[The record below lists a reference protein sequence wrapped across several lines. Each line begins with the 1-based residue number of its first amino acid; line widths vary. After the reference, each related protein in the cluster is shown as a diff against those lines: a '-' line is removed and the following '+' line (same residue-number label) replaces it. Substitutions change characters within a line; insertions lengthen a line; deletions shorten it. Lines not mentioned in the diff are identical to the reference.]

1 MRFTRDRT
9 ENEINEFPI
18 SLLRSLSHSSPA
30 TCGGL
35 KWESD
40 KDTSRTKKQEITMK
54 TLTTFLLTTLIIF
67 SIKTGYCDYPNF
79 PTVAE
84 QEKVTLPLKTPYR
97 LWYSEKQAERI
108 GVCWGKLASGKL
120 VLYTEATSL
129 ETKKYPSN
137 FDDAEY
143 QGIGDY
149 VKKAIPRSQTIFFAK

>member
-1 MRFTRDRT
+1 
-9 ENEINEFPI
+9 
-18 SLLRSLSHSSPA
+18 
-30 TCGGL
+30 
-35 KWESD
+35 
-40 KDTSRTKKQEITMK
+40 MK

-67 SIKTGYCDYPNF
+67 SIKSGYCDYPNF

-84 QEKVTLPLKTPYR
+84 QEKVALPLENSYR
-97 LWYSEKQAERI
+97 LWYSAKQARVA
-108 GVCWGKLASGKL
+108 GTYWGKLRSGKL